1 MKLTESQVRSIAD
14 LANLHL
20 SDEEIARMARDLDEI
35 LTHVDK
41 LNELD
46 TSKVEPMAQ
55 VLFEAGAT
63 ASLREDVEG
72 APLENATALRNAA
85 LSGAG
90 FFKVPKVIER

>member
-1 MKLTESQVRSIAD
+1 MKLTESQVRGIAE

-20 SDEEIARMARDLDEI
+20 SAEQIARMARELDEI

-46 TSKVEPMAQ
+46 TSEVEPMAQ
-55 VLFEAGAT
+55 VLYEAGAT

-72 APLENATALRNAA
+72 TPLDNAAA
-85 LSGAG
+85 LSNAPLAGAG

>member
-1 MKLTESQVRSIAD
+1 MKLTASQVRGIAE

-20 SDEEIARMARDLDEI
+20 SEEEIARMARDLDEI

-46 TSKVEPMAQ
+46 TSNVEPMAQ

-63 ASLREDVEG
+63 ASLREDVE
-72 APLENATALRNAA
+72 ATPLDNAMALGNAA

>member
-1 MKLTESQVRSIAD
+1 LKLTETEVRGIAD

-20 SDEEIARMARDLDEI
+20 SADEIARMARDLDEI

-46 TSKVEPMAQ
+46 TSEVEPMAQ
-55 VLFEAGAT
+55 VLYEAGAT
-63 ASLREDVEG
+63 ASLRTDVEG
-72 APLENATALRNAA
+72 TPLPIASALGNAPLT
-85 LSGAG
+85 GAG

>member
-1 MKLTESQVRSIAD
+1 MKLTESQVRGIAE

-20 SDEEIARMARDLDEI
+20 SAEQIARMARELDEI

-46 TSKVEPMAQ
+46 TSAVEPMAQ
-55 VLFEAGAT
+55 VLYEAGAT
-63 ASLREDVEG
+63 ASLRDDVEG
-72 APLENATALRNAA
+72 TPLDNAAALGNAPLAGL
-85 LSGAG
+85 G

>member
-1 MKLTESQVRSIAD
+1 MKLTESQVRGIAD

-20 SDEEIARMARDLDEI
+20 SEDEIARMARDLDEI

-46 TSKVEPMAQ
+46 TSTVEPMAQ

-63 ASLREDVEG
+63 ASLREDVEVT
-72 APLENATALRNAA
+72 PLDNATALGNAA
-85 LSGAG
+85 LAGAG